1 MSAEI
6 SCHDTTAI
14 KAKAVSHKNT
24 DWIELA
30 LVDSTGQSLEI
41 TAFFARRG
49 DAQVYAD
56 AINQAFAVV
65 EPPDVQSSDGLECLR
80 PEYPECEFPKCE
92 CA

>member
-14 KAKAVSHKNT
+14 KATAATYKMREWIDLTFT
-24 DWIELA
+24 DSL
-30 LVDSTGQSLEI
+30 GQEMQI
-41 TAFFARRG
+41 TAFFAHKG